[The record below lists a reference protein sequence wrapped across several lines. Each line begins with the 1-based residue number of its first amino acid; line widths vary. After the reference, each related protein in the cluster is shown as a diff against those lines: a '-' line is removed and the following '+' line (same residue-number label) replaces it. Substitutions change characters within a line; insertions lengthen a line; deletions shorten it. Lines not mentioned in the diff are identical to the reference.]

1 MACTCAS
8 DCSVGGGGRGCPAA
22 AGEGRGYDST
32 TVMNEAGRQLNALHS
47 TAVIVPVFIP
57 NVVYEFKEE
66 VCFL

>member
-1 MACTCAS
+1 
-8 DCSVGGGGRGCPAA
+8 
-22 AGEGRGYDST
+22 
-32 TVMNEAGRQLNALHS
+32 MNEAGRQLNALHS